1 MIRTIMKILLDRI
14 WFTTILIKII
24 TIHNLLANL
33 RNKVIIKIEDL
44 LTISWDDNE
53 REKKKVLILIS
64 ELYDVWENI
73 CYIWNFLIIVLLK
86 LSVYKF
92 RLQ

>member
-14 WFTTILIKII
+14 CFTMILIKII

-44 LTISWDDNE
+44 LTISSDDNE
-53 REKKKVLILIS
+53 RE
-64 ELYDVWENI
+64 EEGF
-73 CYIWNFLIIVLLK
+73 NFNK
-86 LSVYKF
+86 
-92 RLQ
+92 